1 MKVSTQ
7 VPESAKGKKFVP
19 PPIPFSRPVTP
30 ELKKHECL
38 VMKLRSDPANPD
50 SQIYD
55 LTVKY
60 FRTGPPEEW
69 LLFQRDLRRILNGQN
84 ITTGPAKYVMIRRLV
99 MGDTLAVFDNAAQ
112 THGNETNA
120 NFELCLRDVSTH
132 IFPQRALAHQKRY
145 MRRYMRKPREVAM
158 REFAARV
165 AEMNEYLSQ
174 FPPFDNDQSLTN
186 EEIVDILEFAVP
198 NSWQKSMVLQGFDPL
213 IHTVSEFV
221 SFCERH
227 EFTEGTLDNSK
238 EKGAK
243 PKTISKSG
251 SNGAKW
257 RAKSSVEAK
266 TKSKTT
272 EKFCDLHQQFG
283 HSTSECK
290 VVQGQIQRMRSSW
303 ESIHPSQKGKRTFT
317 SFNKQ
322 NNQKEFAGNNSK
334 KTANKESVMTLVKE
348 SMKELFK
355 NKKRKV
361 ESTFNVD
368 EFDDFDASE
377 FKDLQLSDSESSE
390 NEK

>member
-1 MKVSTQ
+1 
-7 VPESAKGKKFVP
+7 
-19 PPIPFSRPVTP
+19 
-30 ELKKHECL
+30 LK
-38 VMKLRSDPANPD
+38 
-50 SQIYD
+50 
-55 LTVKY
+55 
-60 FRTGPPEEW
+60 
-69 LLFQRDLRRILNGQN
+69 RILNGQN
-84 ITTGPAKYVMIRRLV
+84 ITTEPAKYDMSCRLI

-112 THGNETNA
+112 THGNETND
-120 NFELCLRDVSTH
+120 NFELCLSDVSTH

-145 MRRYMRKPREVAM
+145 VRRYMRKPREVAM
-158 REFAARV
+158 RELAARV

-174 FPPFDNDQSLTN
+174 FPPFDIDQRLTN

-198 NSWQKSMVLQGFDPL
+198 NSWQKRMVLQGFDPL

-227 EFTEGTLDNSK
+227 EFTEGALDNSK

-243 PKTISKSG
+243 
-251 SNGAKW
+251 W
-257 RAKSSVEAK
+257 RAKYVEAK
-266 TKSKTT
+266 TKRKTT
-272 EKFCDLHQQFG
+272 KKFCDLHQQFG
-283 HSTSECK
+283 HTTSECK
-290 VVQGQIQRMRSSW
+290 VVQGHIQRMRSSW
-303 ESIHPSQKGKRTFT
+303 ESIHPSQKGKKTFT

-322 NNQKEFAGNNSK
+322 SNKKDFAGNNSK

-355 NKKRKV
+355 NKKVKI

-368 EFDDFDASE
+368 EFDDFDTSD